1 MTTSDKQAEQRAAA
15 DEIRGALAR
24 CKQSFVAVAVFSCAI
39 NVLFLVPAIYMLQV
53 YDRVLTSG
61 SGATL
66 LMLSL
71 IVLFLLATLGALEW
85 VRTQIMVRVSQRI
98 DALLG
103 DRLFDLSF
111 RQALATGGAQSGA
124 QPLQDLQGLR
134 QFATG
139 PGLLAF
145 FDAPWVPL
153 YLLVMFAMHPW
164 FGWLG
169 VLAAVALLG
178 ISIGNERST
187 AALLKSANQEAMTNQ
202 ALLARTL
209 RNAETIEAL
218 GMIGNLRRRW
228 KARSNNVLDT
238 QSRASAKGGRWVT
251 LSRWLRLT
259 LQSAALG
266 LGAYLALANE
276 ISSGMLIAGAILLG
290 RALYPIDQ
298 LTGAWKQFVNARE
311 QWRRLNDWLR
321 RIPSTPER
329 MSLPAPTGRVSVEAI
344 TVVPPG
350 TQLPALRSISFEIA
364 AGEVVGVV
372 GPSAA
377 GKTTLARALLGIW
390 PTTHGKVRLDGADV
404 YGWSRA
410 ELGPHVGYL
419 PQDVELF
426 DGTIAENIARFG
438 EADSDKIVAAARLA
452 GVHEMVL
459 RFPQGYDT
467 VINASG
473 GILTGGQRQR
483 VALARA
489 LYGEPK
495 LIVLDEP
502 NSSLDEAGDSAL
514 LAALLALK
522 ARRATVVV
530 ISHRTGVLPAIDKL
544 LVLKDGQIAAYGPRD
559 EVRKKL
565 QAVPQPAAQHAAPA
579 AATAS
584 PVQSI
589 RPPPAPESH
598 S

>member
-1 MTTSDKQAEQRAAA
+1 MTATDKDAAQRAPA
-15 DEIRGALAR
+15 DEIRGMLAR
-24 CKQSFVAVAVFSCAI
+24 CRQSLVAVGVFSCGI

-61 SGATL
+61 SQATL
-66 LMLSL
+66 LMLTL

-111 RQALATGGAQSGA
+111 RQALVSGGVQSGA

-145 FDAPWVPL
+145 FDAPWMPV

-169 VLAAVALLG
+169 VLAAAALLG
-178 ISIGNERST
+178 ISVANERST
-187 AALLKSANQEAMTNQ
+187 AALLKTANQEALANQ

-209 RNAETIEAL
+209 RNAEAIEAL

-228 KARSNNVLDT
+228 KERSNDVLET

-259 LQSAALG
+259 LQSLALG

-276 ISSGMLIAGAILLG
+276 ISAGMLIAGAILLG
-290 RALYPIDQ
+290 RALYPLDQ
-298 LTGAWKQFVNARE
+298 LTGVWKQFVAARE
-311 QWRRLNDWLR
+311 QYARVNDWLR
-321 RIPSTPER
+321 RIPSQPTR
-329 MSLPAPTGRVSVEAI
+329 MSLPAPTGRVSVEAV

-350 TQLPALRSISFEIA
+350 AQQPALRSVSLEIA
-364 AGEVVGVV
+364 AGEIVGVI

-377 GKTTLARALLGIW
+377 GKTTLARTLLGIW
-390 PTTHGKVRLDGADV
+390 PAAQGKVRLDGADV
-404 YGWSRA
+404 YGWSRT
-410 ELGPHVGYL
+410 ELGPYLGYL

-426 DGTIAENIARFG
+426 DGTIADNIARFG
-438 EADSDKIVAAARLA
+438 ERDSEKIVAAARLA

-467 VINASG
+467 VIGASG
-473 GILTGGQRQR
+473 GALTGGQRQR
-483 VALARA
+483 IALARA

-502 NSSLDEAGDSAL
+502 NSSLDDAGDSAL

-544 LVLKDGQIAAYGPRD
+544 LVLKDGQVAAFGPRD
-559 EVRKKL
+559 EVRKRM
-565 QAVPQPAAQHAAPA
+565 QAAPQPAALHAASIA
-579 AATAS
+579 GAS
-584 PVQSI
+584 HVLPI
-589 RPPPAPESH
+589 RPPNPPEPQS
-598 S
+598 

>member
-1 MTTSDKQAEQRAAA
+1 MTDKAAAHGPA
-15 DEIRGALAR
+15 DEIRGVLAR
-24 CKQSFVAVAVFSCAI
+24 CRQSLVAVGVFSAAI

-61 SGATL
+61 SEATL
-66 LMLSL
+66 LMLTL
-71 IVLFLLATLGALEW
+71 IVLFLLGTLGALEW

-111 RQALATGGAQSGA
+111 RQALASGGVQSGA

-145 FDAPWVPL
+145 FDAPWMPV

-169 VLAAVALLG
+169 VLAAIALLG
-178 ISIGNERST
+178 ISIANERST
-187 AALLKSANQEAMTNQ
+187 ATLLKSANQEALSNQ
-202 ALLARTL
+202 ALLSRTL
-209 RNAETIEAL
+209 RNAEAIEAL
-218 GMIGNLRRRW
+218 GMIGHLRGRW
-228 KARSNNVLDT
+228 KARSETVLET

-266 LGAYLALANE
+266 LGAYLALENE

-298 LTGAWKQFVNARE
+298 LTGVWKQFVGARE
-311 QWRRLNDWLR
+311 QYRRLNDWLH
-321 RIPSTPER
+321 RIQATPER
-329 MSLPAPTGRVSVEAI
+329 MSLPAPTGRVSVEGI

-350 TQLPALRSISFEIA
+350 AQLPALRSVSLEIA
-364 AGEVVGVV
+364 AGEIVGVI

-377 GKTTLARALLGIW
+377 GKTTFARTLLGIW
-390 PTTHGKVRLDGADV
+390 PATQGKVRLDGADV
-404 YGWSRA
+404 YGWSRT
-410 ELGPHVGYL
+410 ELGPHLGYL

-426 DGTIAENIARFG
+426 DGTIAENIGRFG
-438 EADSDKIVAAARLA
+438 ERDSEKIVAAARLA

-459 RFPQGYDT
+459 KLPQGYDT
-467 VINASG
+467 VIGSSG
-473 GILTGGQRQR
+473 GVLTGGQRQR
-483 VALARA
+483 IALARA

-495 LIVLDEP
+495 VIVLDEP

-514 LAALLALK
+514 LAALLAVK
-522 ARRATVVV
+522 ARHATVVV

-544 LVLKDGQIAAYGPRD
+544 LVLKDGQVAAFGPRD
-559 EVRKKL
+559 EVRKKM
-565 QAVPQPAAQHAAPA
+565 QAAPQPAALHAASIGG
-579 AATAS
+579 AS
-584 PVQSI
+584 QVLPI
-589 RPPPAPESH
+589 RPPAPPESQP
-598 S
+598 

>member
-1 MTTSDKQAEQRAAA
+1 VTAAEQSAAQRGPA
-15 DEIRGALAR
+15 DEIRGVLAR
-24 CKQSFVAVAVFSCAI
+24 CRQSFVAVGVFSCGI

-61 SGATL
+61 SQPTL
-66 LMLSL
+66 LMLTL

-111 RQALATGGAQSGA
+111 RQALVSGGVQSGA

-145 FDAPWVPL
+145 FDAPWLPI

-169 VLAAVALLG
+169 VLAAAALLA
-178 ISIGNERST
+178 ISLANERST
-187 AALLKSANQEAMTNQ
+187 AALLQSANREALANQ
-202 ALLARTL
+202 VLLARTL
-209 RNAETIEAL
+209 RNAEAIEAL

-228 KARSNNVLDT
+228 KSRSNGVLET

-259 LQSAALG
+259 LQSLALG

-298 LTGAWKQFVNARE
+298 LTGVWKQFVSARG
-311 QWRRLNDWLR
+311 QFARINDWLR

-329 MSLPAPTGRVSVEAI
+329 MTLPAPTGRVSVEAI

-350 TQLPALRSISFEIA
+350 AQLPALRSVSFEIA
-364 AGEVVGVV
+364 AGEIVGVI

-377 GKTTLARALLGIW
+377 GKTTLARTMLGIW
-390 PTTHGKVRLDGADV
+390 PATQGKVRLDGADV
-404 YGWSRA
+404 YGWSRV
-410 ELGPHVGYL
+410 ELGPHLGYL

-426 DGTIAENIARFG
+426 DGTIAENIARF
-438 EADSDKIVAAARLA
+438 EEPDSDKVVAAARLA

-467 VINASG
+467 PIGASG
-473 GILTGGQRQR
+473 GVLTGGQRQR
-483 VALARA
+483 IALARA

-495 LIVLDEP
+495 LVVLDEP
-502 NSSLDEAGDSAL
+502 NSSLDDAGDAAL
-514 LAALLALK
+514 LGALLALK

-530 ISHRTGVLPAIDKL
+530 ISHRTSVLPAIDKL
-544 LVLKDGQIAAYGPRD
+544 LVLKEGQLAAFGPRD
-559 EVRKKL
+559 EIRKKL
-565 QAVPQPAAQHAAPA
+565 HPVPQTPTAPQAATGGTGYVLPLRPAAP
-579 AATAS
+579 
-584 PVQSI
+584 PEPQS
-589 RPPPAPESH
+589 
-598 S
+598 

>member
-1 MTTSDKQAEQRAAA
+1 MTATDTPARHAPAK
-15 DEIRGALAR
+15 EIRTALACCR
-24 CKQSFVAVAVFSCAI
+24 QSFVAVAVFSCGI
-39 NVLFLVPAIYMLQV
+39 NVLFLVPAVYMLQV

-61 SGATL
+61 SQATL
-66 LMLSL
+66 LMLTL

-111 RQALATGGAQSGA
+111 RQALASGGVQSGA
-124 QPLQDLQGLR
+124 QPLQDLQALR

-145 FDAPWVPL
+145 FDAPWMPL

-169 VLAAVALLG
+169 VLSAAALLC
-178 ISIGNERST
+178 ISIANERST
-187 AALLKSANQEAMTNQ
+187 AALLKSANQSASANQ

-209 RNAETIEAL
+209 RNAEAIEAL
-218 GMIGNLRRRW
+218 GMLGNLRRRFRE
-228 KARSNNVLDT
+228 RSNEVIAT

-259 LQSAALG
+259 LQSLALG

-276 ISSGMLIAGAILLG
+276 ISAGMLIAGAILLG

-298 LTGAWKQFVNARE
+298 LTGVWKHFVNARE
-311 QWRRLNDWLR
+311 QYARIDEWLR
-321 RIPSTPER
+321 RLPKAAER
-329 MSLPAPTGRVSVEAI
+329 MALPAPTGRVSAESI
-344 TVVPPG
+344 TVIPPG
-350 TQLPALRSISFEIA
+350 AQLPALRSVSFELA

-377 GKTTLARALLGIW
+377 GKTTLARVLLGIW
-390 PTTHGKVRLDGADV
+390 PATHGKMRLDGADV
-404 YGWSRA
+404 YGWSRL
-410 ELGPHVGYL
+410 ELGPHLGYL

-438 EADSDKIVAAARLA
+438 AADSEQVVAAARLA

-467 VINASG
+467 VIGPSAG
-473 GILTGGQRQR
+473 VLTGGQRQR
-483 VALARA
+483 IALARA
-489 LYGEPK
+489 LYGDPK
-495 LIVLDEP
+495 LVVLDEP

-522 ARRATVVV
+522 ARRTTVIV

-544 LVLKDGQIAAYGPRD
+544 LVLKEGQVAAFGPRD
-559 EVRKKL
+559 EVRRKL
-565 QAVPQPAAQHAAPA
+565 QAVPQPAAQHAVSVAG
-579 AATAS
+579 AS
-584 PVQSI
+584 SQVLPLRQPPSPEPQS
-589 RPPPAPESH
+589 
-598 S
+598 